1 MPYIGNI
8 TQDFNVNNAML
19 DTDSVTSIK
28 IVDGAIVNADINAS
42 AAITGTKISPNFG
55 SQNITTT
62 GDLEISS
69 ANPKIYLTDTDN
81 NSDYIVQNNNGAFR
95 VYDNTNSSQR
105 FIIGADGQ
113 AYFTQELNA
122 QGGLD
127 VTGAITSTSDLT
139 IADKIIHSGDTD
151 TAIRFPAANQIS
163 FETGGSEALR
173 VDSSQRLL
181 IGTSSSRSVAA
192 GQALL
197 QIENTTTELLSIL
210 NTANDN
216 AGSVLA
222 VGKTRNGAIVQD
234 DDNLGR
240 LAFYG
245 DDGNDVDRAA
255 ADIMAAVDGTPGA
268 NDMPGRLIFRTTA
281 DGGSNPTERMRIDS
295 SGNVGI
301 GTTSPQSILSLKVSA
316 SRQLD
321 VIKDS
326 GDDHLVLKS
335 TAPDASYNMRSIELA
350 GSDVSFS
357 TGASSGTSYTESM
370 RIDGNGNVGIGTT
383 SPTGFIHIEGSSNG
397 TETYGRFST
406 GSANGDQ
413 NLYIQ
418 SGSSRDHMA
427 LQVKTG
433 AGANDDLSLNPSGG
447 NVGIGCTPS
456 NGFLEVKNTSYNG
469 GSTGLLTLE
478 GGSESGVMF
487 KTSSYGNDQHKIA
500 TNNNGHMFFRVA
512 AGVRASLTSNGL
524 CFNSDTAA
532 ANALDDYEEGTF
544 TFSLGHSL
552 TPTETDGT
560 YTKIGNFCIAA
571 GSITFPST
579 ADGNHAILGG
589 LPFTAANGRPGA
601 AIVRYSNDNE
611 AYKISWH
618 VNAAAASASPYY
630 SDGGGTTAN
639 VYFSTKRLDLVFC
652 YRTA

>member
-1 MPYIGNI
+1 MAL
-8 TQDFNVNNAML
+8 TQISTAGVKDDAVTAGKIPANAVGSSEL
-19 DTDSVTSIK
+19 ADNA
-28 IVDGAIVNADINAS
+28 VDNAAVAS
-42 AAITGTKISPNFG
+42 NAAIAGTKISPDFG
-55 SQNITTT
+55 SQNIVTT
-62 GDLEISS
+62 
-69 ANPKIYLTDTDN
+69 
-81 NSDYIVQNNNGAFR
+81 
-95 VYDNTNSSQR
+95 
-105 FIIGADGQ
+105 
-113 AYFTQELNA
+113 
-122 QGGLD
+122 
-127 VTGAITSTSDLT
+127 
-139 IADKIIHSGDTD
+139 
-151 TAIRFPAANQIS
+151 
-163 FETGGSEALR
+163 
-173 VDSSQRLL
+173 
-181 IGTSSSRSVAA
+181 
-192 GQALL
+192 
-197 QIENTTTELLSIL
+197 
-210 NTANDN
+210 
-216 AGSVLA
+216 
-222 VGKTRNGAIVQD
+222 
-234 DDNLGR
+234 
-240 LAFYG
+240 
-245 DDGNDVDRAA
+245 
-255 ADIMAAVDGTPGA
+255 
-268 NDMPGRLIFRTTA
+268 
-281 DGGSNPTERMRIDS
+281 
-295 SGNVGI
+295 GNVGI
-301 GTTSPQSILSLKVSA
+301 GTTSPSA
-316 SRQLD
+316 NLHVHTD
-321 VIKDS
+321 AN
-326 GDDHLVLKS
+326 GEGVLIKS
-335 TAPDASYNMRSIELA
+335 TGNTSNALTFDANRGTEGVIAAMYGRWNGTTVAQI
-350 GSDVSFS
+350 SFTS
-357 TGASSGTSYTESM
+357 GADGTNKDDGIITFGTESAASNGNVNASEKM
-370 RIDGNGNVGIGTT
+370 RID
-383 SPTGFIHIEGSSNG
+383 SS
-397 TETYGRFST
+397 
-406 GSANGDQ
+406 
-413 NLYIQ
+413 
-418 SGSSRDHMA
+418 
-427 LQVKTG
+427 
-433 AGANDDLSLNPSGG
+433 G